1 MKTVNLNLYSFD
13 ELNENAQEK
22 VISTWRDKD
31 DYFWG
36 SGNSESLK
44 AFCKIF
50 NIKIK
55 DYDYGY
61 HNYVNSNFNL
71 DLDILKFK
79 NTLAYKYLWNNYKS
93 DIFKPKYYY
102 KNGKKRLSKIQLTND
117 CVLTGYYIDNEI
129 LAPIYAFLEK
139 PDNSTI
145 ESLLTDCL
153 NNWLSAC
160 RKDYEYWASA
170 ESIRE
175 DILCNDYLFLANGQL
190 ASSVYQEKEAA

>member
-1 MKTVNLNLYSFD
+1 MKTVKLNLYSFD
-13 ELNENAQEK
+13 ELNESAQEK
-22 VISTWRDKD
+22 VIATWRDND
-31 DYFWG
+31 EYFWG
-36 SGNSESLK
+36 SENSESLE

-50 NIKIK
+50 AIKIK

-61 HNYVNSNFNL
+61 RNYINSRFNL
-71 DLDILKFK
+71 DLDILEFK

-93 DIFKPKYYY
+93 DIFKSKYYY
-102 KNGKKRLSKIQLTND
+102 KNGKKRLSNIQLNDD

-129 LAPIYAFLEK
+129 LAPIYDFLKK
-139 PDNSTI
+139 PDNSSI
-145 ESLLTDCL
+145 ENLLNDCL

-160 RKDYEYWASA
+160 RKDYEYWLSA

-175 DILCNDYLFLANGQL
+175 DIACNDYLFLANGQL